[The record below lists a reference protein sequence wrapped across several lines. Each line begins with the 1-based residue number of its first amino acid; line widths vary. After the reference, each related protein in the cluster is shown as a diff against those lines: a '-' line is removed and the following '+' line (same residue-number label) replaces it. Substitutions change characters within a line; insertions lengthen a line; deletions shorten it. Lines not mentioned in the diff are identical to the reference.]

1 MSLSQTL
8 WKENEDLA
16 QAALEHRFVRG
27 IGDGS
32 LPLESFQ
39 TYVAQDAFFLESF
52 ARAYALALAH
62 SPDRDGMSNFADLI
76 TGVLE
81 ELELHGSYAQKWSVR
96 LDGVVPAGATLAYTD
111 FLLSTAALKSVGE
124 TCAAMTPCMRLYAFL
139 GRSLAK
145 EEGQDQDNPYAQW
158 IATYSDPEFDA
169 LAATLERLL
178 DRYAS
183 DPPGTRSAYRRAM
196 ELEIAFFEANYEA
209 EIRSSGPE

>member
-1 MSLSQTL
+1 VSLSKTL

-39 TYVAQDAFFLESF
+39 SYVAQDAFFLESF
-52 ARAYALALAH
+52 ARAYALALVH
-62 SPDRDGMSNFADLI
+62 SPDPDGMSDFADLV

-81 ELELHGSYAQKWSVR
+81 ELELHGSYAQTWGVR
-96 LDGVVPAGATLAYTD
+96 LDGVVPAEATLAYTD

-139 GRSLAK
+139 GRSLA
-145 EEGQDQDNPYAQW
+145 EEGQNQNNPYAKW

-183 DPPGTRSAYRRAM
+183 DAPGTRSAYRRAM
-196 ELEIAFFEANYEA
+196 ELEIAFFEANYET
-209 EIRSSGPE
+209 